1 MELKAVVLVY
11 LVALYNTAVQADDS
25 QPIDTRQEC
34 GQWATA
40 GECEANPTFM
50 RRECAKSCYLFDLN
64 KDAGADVSSFF
75 DLHALDIDQNI
86 VDFSTLKGKVT
97 IVVNVASFC
106 GYTKSHYQGLV
117 KLYNDVQ
124 DTNMVEI
131 MAFPCNQFG
140 EQEPEECRAIK
151 RFAQS
156 RGAEFRMMFKIDVNG
171 LNTHP
176 VYKFLKQS
184 AGPANIQWNF
194 ATYYVIAPDGKVT
207 SHSGV
212 EPHQLKDIVLGL
224 TNDEL

>member
-1 MELKAVVLVY
+1 MELKAALIY
-11 LVALYNTAVQADDS
+11 LVALYNTMVQADEP
-25 QPIDTRQEC
+25 QLIDTHEKC
-34 GQWATA
+34 GEWATG
-40 GECEANPTFM
+40 GECEANLGYM
-50 RRECAKSCYLFDLN
+50 RVECAKSCHVFDSN
-64 KDAGADVSSFF
+64 KYTGADVSSFF
-75 DLHALDIDQNI
+75 DLQALDIDENLI
-86 VDFSTLKGKVT
+86 EFSNFKGKVT

-117 KLYNDVQ
+117 QLHKDLQ

-156 RGAEFRMMFKIDVNG
+156 RGAEFRMMYKIDVNG

-176 VYKFLKQS
+176 VYNFLKQS
-184 AGPANIQWNF
+184 AGPAHIEWNF
-194 ATYYVIAPDGKVT
+194 ATYYIIAIDGKVT

-212 EPHQLKDIVLGL
+212 EPYQLKDIVLRL